1 MRKIAVA
8 IIASILAAGVPV
20 AVSAAQTAA
29 VSEAPAAK
37 PGKKTETVTFSVG
50 MHCANCA
57 KKVKEN
63 ISFEK
68 GVKDLEVNAE
78 TKLVKV
84 TFDPSKTSAYKL
96 QKAIERLGYTAT
108 PVV

>member
-1 MRKIAVA
+1 MRKITVA
-8 IIASILAAGVPV
+8 IVAALLAAGIP
-20 AVSAAQTAA
+20 AAASAAQPTTA
-29 VSEAPAAK
+29 SEAPAAK
-37 PGKKTETVTFSVG
+37 PKKTETVTFSVG
-50 MHCANCA
+50 MHCAGCA

-68 GVKDLEVNAE
+68 GVKDLDVNAE

-84 TFDPSKTSAYKL
+84 TFDPSKTSVDKL

-108 PVV
+108 PVA